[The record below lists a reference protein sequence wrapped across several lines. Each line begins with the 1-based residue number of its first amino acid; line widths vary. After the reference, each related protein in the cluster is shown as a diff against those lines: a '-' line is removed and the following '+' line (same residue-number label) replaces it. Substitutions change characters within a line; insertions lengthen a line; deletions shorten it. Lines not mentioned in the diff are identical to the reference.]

1 MQKEHPQNV
10 LAFMQRQLRNM
21 EFSSK
26 QDPMDNARQD
36 SGEAGFYWTLEELLQ
51 GAEGTLLG
59 TLAELGEVHFDSIST
74 DTRTLQPGALYI
86 AIKGEH
92 FDGHDFVS
100 EAVKQ
105 GAAAVLVSEAVDT
118 IVPGVLVEDTRLALG
133 QFAQWHRRRMPLK
146 KLIAITGSNGKTTVK
161 GMLLNIFSEVGRTLA
176 TQGNLN
182 NDFGVPRTLLELRP
196 EHEYAIIEMG
206 ANHLKE
212 IEYLSLMA
220 EPDIALLNNA
230 SGAHLEGFGSLQG
243 VIEAKGEIF
252 LGLNRLNQGGV
263 AVINTDSPGFEYWL
277 SQLQHLEVERIWRFG
292 ESKQADVC
300 LSDYQSLGDRIG
312 FDLLVNQQKQTV
324 TMPLLGKHNALNAA
338 ACAAVAL
345 AAGLDW
351 KFILTGLQNFSGV
364 AGRLHKRKIGQ
375 GWLIDDSYNANPES
389 VKAAIQTLSSLP
401 GESMLCLGVMAELG
415 LESAASHAMIAEY
428 ARSQG
433 LKYLFVTGDAT
444 RKMPSLF
451 GEKGEWFADHER
463 MAQQILQRILS
474 GEVDNVLVKGSR
486 SAKMEKVVE
495 LIQQGLSRHGHT
507 KDEDTKG

>member
-1 MQKEHPQNV
+1 MQAEDPQNV
-10 LAFMQRQLRNM
+10 LAFMQRQLKNM
-21 EFSSK
+21 TFSSK
-26 QDPMDNARQD
+26 QDSMNNERQPI
-36 SGEAGFYWTLEELLQ
+36 GEADFHWTLDDLLQ
-51 GAEGTLLG
+51 GVNGSLLG
-59 TLAELGEVHFDSIST
+59 TLGELGQVRFDSIST
-74 DTRTLQPGALYI
+74 DTRTLRPGALYV
-86 AIKGEH
+86 AIKGEN
-92 FDGHDFVS
+92 FNGHDFVA

-105 GAAAVLVSEAVDT
+105 GAAAVLVSEVVDT
-118 IVPGVLVEDTRLALG
+118 IVAGVLVDDTRLALG

-206 ANHLKE
+206 ANHRRE

-243 VIEAKGEIF
+243 VIEAKGEIY

-263 AVINTDSPGFEYWL
+263 AVVNTDSPGYEYWESEL
-277 SQLQHLEVERIWRFG
+277 ERLQIQKQWRFG
-292 ESKQADVC
+292 ESEQADVR
-300 LSDYQSLGDRIG
+300 LGGYQSLGDRIQ
-312 FDLLVNQQKQTV
+312 FDLLVNQQRQTV

-338 ACAAVAL
+338 ACAAVSL
-345 AAGLDW
+345 AAGLEWQD
-351 KFILTGLQNFSGV
+351 ILTGLQGFSGV
-364 AGRLHKRKIGQ
+364 AGRLHKTQIGH

-401 GESMLCLGVMAELG
+401 GESMLCLGGMAELG
-415 LESAASHAMIAEY
+415 EQSVESHRMIAEY
-428 ARSQG
+428 ALSQG

-444 RKMPSLF
+444 RQMPSVF
-451 GEKGEWFADHER
+451 GKNGEWFASHETLAER
-463 MAQQILQRILS
+463 VLERIVS

-486 SAKMEKVVE
+486 SAKMEKVIDLV
-495 LIQQGLSRHGHT
+495 QQGLSRHGLI